1 MQRDQAHRTNELL
14 ERIAKA
20 LEVGNVTKAKEISGE
35 NTGELTAKAILDSV
49 KVVTDDYASKHPVD
63 KLQGGKDIPL
73 TITNDIPGFEGTK
86 DALDNLTSDFHNN
99 LGTSNK
105 ELHELKL
112 HTDEGQ
118 SCDDDHVHNDYLN
131 DLVTEE
137 MTKEQYLEF
146 CHENGYVSNDPNRV
160 TSAINE
166 LEYEECLGAIKQALA
181 IIGDDADDPN
191 LEVQL
196 NQDDEPELDGA
207 GFDSEGVNHYQEK
220 LNQDEYTYEHD
231 EPGNEYSP
239 LIEYHCGVVNDSD
252 FNLRKTAKMYTE
264 ELASGDFKT
273 KKDCILDYVT
283 NEFGSHG
290 ARYTDIIKF
299 AYYLGSY
306 NTFKYTNANRG
317 YYSCSFSS
325 RMNGHLIQ
333 GGKDQLVK
341 GINKEGDERY
351 FALSFVESVTDYW
364 KRIS

>member
-35 NTGELTAKAILDSV
+35 NTRELTAKAILDSV
-49 KVVTDDYASKHPVD
+49 KVITDDYASKHPVD

-86 DALDNLTSDFHNN
+86 DALDNLTSDFHNY

-118 SCDDDHVHNDYLN
+118 SCDDDIVHNDYLT
-131 DLVTEE
+131 DLVQE
-137 MTKEQYLEF
+137 MNKEQYVEF
-146 CHENGYVSNDPNRV
+146 CQEMSYVNYDLKVVQHSID
-160 TSAINE
+160 E
-166 LEYEECLGAIKQALA
+166 LEYKECLGAIKQALA